1 LCLCYLG
8 ITITLVQRLGSTV
21 TKSPPRL
28 PCPECIADGVKG
40 IKEDWPAIGSRKRT
54 CRTCNNFSQNVMR
67 LASIRLRELHRA
79 EYDELR
85 CQVTV
90 DLYPQVIEDF
100 KRKAGLE

>member
-1 LCLCYLG
+1 MCPSCLG
-8 ITITLVQRLGSTV
+8 ITIALVQRLGSTV

-28 PCPECIADGVKG
+28 PCPECIADGIKGVK
-40 IKEDWPAIGSRKRT
+40 EAWPAIGSRKRQ

-67 LASIRLRELHRA
+67 LAAVRLRELHRA

-100 KRKAGLE
+100 KQRTGQE